1 VLSVPIGGKG
11 LNFQVNDVHP
21 VGHASFLRVRVRA
34 AMAPDITARLRVGDS
49 DTNVP
54 DYPGAWVGRVE
65 SVNGADIVLR
75 LPVQQLDG
83 GWKYHDQR
91 LKLGGSI
98 TFESPNAVINGTG
111 VGDADPNGT
120 GLAWDGQ
127 YLWQN
132 DHTDDRIYQLD
143 PSDGSVIR
151 SIPAPSTW
159 AGGLGYHAGVLV
171 YYDVAGGK
179 IYQVDA
185 ADGTVL
191 DSCQVPATQ
200 HWGMDVNDAGE
211 VIDGGIS
218 FDKIYV
224 MDADVGLFD
233 NFCTSTVNSTG
244 GAALLSGN
252 GSPSIAENNL
262 TLTAAPVPNQ
272 TFIFFFGP
280 NQIQILFGNGWQ
292 CVGGGITRILPRS
305 QYSSRRCAFES
316 RQQRSGSATPVYT
329 GKARK

>member
-1 VLSVPIGGKG
+1 VQSTPGDVAWDGSHVWVASYATTQIQCVDPSNCTIVSTIPAPGSLIGGLAWDG
-11 LNFQVNDVHP
+11 SALWACPEQD
-21 VGHASFLRVRVRA
+21 GHIYRID
-34 AMAPDITARLRVGDS
+34 PS
-49 DTNVP
+49 D
-54 DYPGAWVGRVE
+54 G
-65 SVNGADIVLR
+65 SVL
-75 LPVQQLDG
+75 
-83 GWKYHDQR
+83 
-91 LKLGGSI
+91 
-98 TFESPNAVINGTG
+98 AVINGTG
-111 VGDADPNGT
+111 VGDGDPNGT

-171 YYDVAGGK
+171 YYDVAGGQ
-179 IYQVDA
+179 IFQLDA

-191 DSCQVPATQ
+191 DSCHVPATQ

-233 NFCTSTVNSTG
+233 NFCVSTVNSSG

-262 TLTAAPVPNQ
+262 TLTATPVPNQ

-280 NQIQILFGNGWQ
+280 NQIQIPFGNGWQ
-292 CVGGGITRILPRS
+292 CVGGGITRILPPATATGNKATRTLNLPGLGITPGT
-305 QYSSRRCAFES
+305 QNFQCWFRDPPAG
-316 RQQRSGSATPVYT
+316 GSFFNTSDGLKIQFVP
-329 GKARK
+329 